1 MNPRY
6 RSLLIGLAFIAFIS
20 LGLPDG
26 ILGVAWPSVRREFHV
41 PLSQLGYLLIAGTTG
56 YFLSSLFAGT
66 FQRRLGI
73 GGVLLASNLLVLASL
88 LGNALTPAFPWMILF
103 GMLGGLG
110 AGAIDAAIN
119 HFAASTFPPRWV
131 SWLHACYGIGAT
143 LGPLI
148 MTTVIVRQ
156 LSWRYGYA
164 SVGVIIGA
172 MSVLFLLTIKLWQT
186 DPAPGASSVKPI
198 APTGMREALRIP
210 VVWMQIALFFLYT
223 GIEVTAGQWFYT
235 LFTESRGM
243 SPKIAGT
250 IVSSYWAS
258 LTIGRIVFGYAA
270 GHFKPV
276 PLLRIAMSIAPLAA
290 LLIWSNLSTTTTFIG
305 AAVLGFSLAP
315 IYPLLVSVTPTR
327 VGERVAAHAIGFQVS
342 AATIGVAVLP
352 TIVGFLSRRVGL
364 EIIGP
369 FLLLAGVALMILYEL
384 AIRRSRPHKQADA
397 APKVSVVAN
406 PR

>member
-1 MNPRY
+1 MNRRY
-6 RSLLIGLAFIAFIS
+6 RSLLIALAFIAFVS

-26 ILGVAWPSVRREFHV
+26 ILGVAWPSIRRTFGV
-41 PLSQLGYLLIAGTTG
+41 PLSQLGYLLMAGTTG
-56 YFLSSLFAGT
+56 YFVSSFFAGS
-66 FQRRLGI
+66 FERRLGI

-88 LGNALTPAFPWMILF
+88 LGNSITPAFPWMILF
-103 GMLGGLG
+103 SLLGGLG

-148 MTTVIVRQ
+148 MTTVIVRG

-164 SVGVIIGA
+164 SVGVIIAA
-172 MSVLFLLTIKLWQT
+172 MSILFLLTIKLWQT
-186 DPAPGASSVKPI
+186 DPVPNVSDAQLIVRAGV
-198 APTGMREALRIP
+198 TDALRIP
-210 VVWMQIALFFLYT
+210 LVWMHIALFFLYT
-223 GIEVTAGQWFYT
+223 GIEVTAGQWFYS

-276 PLLRIAMSIAPLAA
+276 PLLRIALGLAPLAA
-290 LLIWSNLSTTTTFIG
+290 LLIWANVSTSTTFIG
-305 AAVLGFSLAP
+305 AAVLGFALAP
-315 IYPLLVSVTPTR
+315 IYPLLVSVTPSR
-327 VGERVAAHAIGFQVS
+327 VGQHVAAHAIGFQVS

-352 TIVGFLSRRVGL
+352 TIAGALARRIGL
-364 EIIGP
+364 EVIGP
-369 FLLLAGVALMILYEL
+369 FLLAATLSLLILHEITML
-384 AIRRSRPHKQADA
+384 RTRRQHLQPAVGA
-397 APKVSVVAN
+397 AT
-406 PR
+406 